1 MTLAPLTSRRYLGRL
16 AIGVVILLLLVLISP
31 GVGSQWSTFSGWDA
45 WRAQL
50 GWTIDAEELSDLPL
64 ADSDGD
70 GSISV
75 HEVEAFA
82 EQARAIG
89 FTLRLPRTILALQ
102 VGITLA
108 LCGAV
113 FQILFRNALATP
125 YTLGLAGGGS
135 LGAMIALRAGW
146 TVTLLGLSSVSLAAL
161 IGAIGI
167 VALVFTFARGARR
180 LTSNELLLAGVTL
193 GLFCS
198 AMMMLVTAISSERV
212 TFTAIR
218 WMMGSLDPLAEAQR
232 AALWPLLLP
241 AWIALPLL
249 GRALNQY
256 RLGDELAF
264 SRGVNVDR
272 LQLVCVI
279 VATLAVAGVVARCGP
294 IGFVGL
300 VVPHLAA
307 LFVGRDA
314 RLLLPASAIAGG
326 IFLILCD
333 WVSQVV
339 MNGMGW
345 LLGRQL
351 LGATLP
357 IGVITS
363 IVGVPLFLLLLR
375 RRLSRAG

>member
-1 MTLAPLTSRRYLGRL
+1 VTPAPLTSRRYFGRL
-16 AIGVVILLLLVLISP
+16 AIGVLILLLLVLISP

-64 ADSDGD
+64 ADADGD
-70 GSISV
+70 GSISES
-75 HEVEAFA
+75 EVVAFA

-89 FTLRLPRTILALQ
+89 FTLRMPRTILALQ

-113 FQILFRNALATP
+113 FQMLFRNALATP

-161 IGAIGI
+161 IGAIAI

-272 LQLVCVI
+272 LQLICVI
-279 VATLAVAGVVARCGP
+279 VATLAVAGIVARCGP

-333 WVSQVV
+333 WASQVV
-339 MNGMGW
+339 MNGVGW
-345 LLGRQL
+345 LTGRQL

-363 IVGVPLFLLLLR
+363 VVGVPLFLLLLR
-375 RRLSRAG
+375 RRLSRTG